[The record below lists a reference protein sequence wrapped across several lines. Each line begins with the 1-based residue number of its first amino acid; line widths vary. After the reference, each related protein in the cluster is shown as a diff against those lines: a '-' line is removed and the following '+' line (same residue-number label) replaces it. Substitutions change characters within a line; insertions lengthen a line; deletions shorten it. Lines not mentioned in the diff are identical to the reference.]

1 MTMAFQSKQNE
12 GDLSYPQ
19 SATVRNREVEE
30 HEKDQNLTTEP
41 SLHPVKSY
49 SLQQVQSVG
58 IPPVPEAEFK
68 PTIRLVLTFGTLAVI
83 TLMVALDGTSL
94 SVALPIM
101 ARALK
106 GTAIEAFWAG
116 TSFLLCS
123 TIFQPS
129 FAELSH
135 IFGRKPLVMVAL
147 VFFLIGA
154 VVAATANGFGSLLV
168 GRSLQGVGGGGL
180 IALTEIL
187 VTDMVPLRQRGQWFG
202 IISAM
207 WSIGSVTGPIVGGA
221 FAQAASWR
229 WIFWIN
235 LPFIGLALVL
245 VPLTLILAFKVSS
258 LADKL
263 RRVDWIGSVLFI
275 GSTTSFL
282 IPITWGGVS
291 YAWDSWR
298 VLAPLI
304 IGIVGLAVFVVFEE
318 YVAKEPLIR
327 LDVFKN
333 RTAAASYFETTLHG
347 MILWCILYY
356 MPLYYEAVKGE
367 TPIIA
372 GISLFPATFTV
383 APAAM
388 VTGIVIS
395 KTGRYR
401 WAIWSGW
408 VLTTMGTGI
417 LYLLDVNTT
426 TVQWVFLNL
435 VSGLGMGVL
444 FPSMA
449 FSIQAATINK
459 DLAFAVALF
468 SFFRAFGQAIGV
480 AVGGVIFQNQLKK
493 KLLTY
498 PLLAPMAG
506 AYASDASGLVQ
517 IIKTMQHGPARTQ
530 LIQSYAESLKLV
542 WIVMCALAGL
552 ALLSSFLIK
561 GFELDR
567 ALDTEQGFQVEK
579 TTIDEEK

>member
-1 MTMAFQSKQNE
+1 M
-12 GDLSYPQ
+12 
-19 SATVRNREVEE
+19 
-30 HEKDQNLTTEP
+30 
-41 SLHPVKSY
+41 
-49 SLQQVQSVG
+49 
-58 IPPVPEAEFK
+58 
-68 PTIRLVLTFGTLAVI
+68 
-83 TLMVALDGTSL
+83 
-94 SVALPIM
+94 
-101 ARALK
+101 
-106 GTAIEAFWAG
+106 
-116 TSFLLCS
+116 
-123 TIFQPS
+123 
-129 FAELSH
+129 
-135 IFGRKPLVMVAL
+135 
-147 VFFLIGA
+147 
-154 VVAATANGFGSLLV
+154 
-168 GRSLQGVGGGGL
+168 
-180 IALTEIL
+180 
-187 VTDMVPLRQRGQWFG
+187 
-202 IISAM
+202 
-207 WSIGSVTGPIVGGA
+207 
-221 FAQAASWR
+221 
-229 WIFWIN
+229 
-235 LPFIGLALVL
+235 
-245 VPLTLILAFKVSS
+245 PLTLVLAFRVSS

-263 RRVDWIGSVLFI
+263 RRVDWIGTVLFI

-298 VLAPLI
+298 VLVPLI
-304 IGIVGLAVFVVFEE
+304 IGIVGLVVFVVFEE

-367 TPIIA
+367 TPIIT

-408 VLTTMGTGI
+408 TLTTFGTGL

-480 AVGGVIFQNQLKK
+480 AIGGVIFQNQLEK

-498 PLLAPMAG
+498 PLLAPMAKS
-506 AYASDASGLVQ
+506 YSSDASGLVQ
-517 IIKTMQHGPARTQ
+517 IIKTMEHGPARTQ
-530 LIQSYAESLKLV
+530 LIQSYADSLKFV
-542 WIVMCALAGL
+542 WIVMCALAGV

-561 GFELDR
+561 GLDLDR
-567 ALDTEQGFQVEK
+567 ALETEQGFQVEK
-579 TTIDEEK
+579 KTVDEEK

>member
-1 MTMAFQSKQNE
+1 
-12 GDLSYPQ
+12 
-19 SATVRNREVEE
+19 
-30 HEKDQNLTTEP
+30 
-41 SLHPVKSY
+41 
-49 SLQQVQSVG
+49 
-58 IPPVPEAEFK
+58 
-68 PTIRLVLTFGTLAVI
+68 
-83 TLMVALDGTSL
+83 
-94 SVALPIM
+94 
-101 ARALK
+101 
-106 GTAIEAFWAG
+106 
-116 TSFLLCS
+116 
-123 TIFQPS
+123 
-129 FAELSH
+129 
-135 IFGRKPLVMVAL
+135 MVAL
-147 VFFLIGA
+147 VLFLIGA
-154 VVAATANGFGSLLV
+154 IVAATADGFGSLLV

-187 VTDMVPLRQRGQWFG
+187 VTELVPLRQRGQWFG

-207 WSIGSVTGPIVGGA
+207 WIVGSVIGPIVGGA
-221 FAQAASWR
+221 FAQAVSWR

-235 LPFIGLALVL
+235 LPFVGLALVL
-245 VPLTLILAFKVSS
+245 VPLTLVLAFKVSS

-282 IPITWGGVS
+282 IPITWGGCVI
-291 YAWDSWR
+291 R
-298 VLAPLI
+298 
-304 IGIVGLAVFVVFEE
+304 VGLMAGSGPTDQ
-318 YVAKEPLIR
+318 YVAQEPLIR

-367 TPIIA
+367 TPVIA

-395 KTGRYR
+395 RTGRYR

-408 VLTTMGTGI
+408 VLTTLGTGI

-449 FSIQAATINK
+449 FSIQAATTNK

-468 SFFRAFGQAIGV
+468 SFFHAFGQAIGV

-498 PLLAPMAG
+498 PLLASMAG
-506 AYASDASGLVQ
+506 AHSSDASSLVQ

-530 LIQSYAESLKLV
+530 LIQSYADSLKLV
-542 WIVMCALAGL
+542 WIVMYALAAV

-567 ALDTEQGFQVEK
+567 ALETEQGFRIEQ
-579 TTIDEEK
+579 TTVDEEK

>member
-1 MTMAFQSKQNE
+1 MVDK
-12 GDLSYPQ
+12 
-19 SATVRNREVEE
+19 EVEDYEVDQTPE
-30 HEKDQNLTTEP
+30 HPLRQT
-41 SLHPVKSY
+41 KSAY
-49 SLQQVQSVG
+49 SLQHIKSAG

-68 PTIRLVLTFGTLAVI
+68 PTLRLFLAFGTLAVI

-135 IFGRKPLVMVAL
+135 VFGRKPLVMLAL
-147 VFFLIGA
+147 GFFLIGA
-154 VVAATANGFGSLLV
+154 IVAATANGFGPLLV

-187 VTDMVPLRQRGQWFG
+187 VTDLVPLRQRGQWFG
-202 IISAM
+202 VISAM
-207 WSIGSVTGPIVGGA
+207 WSLGSVTGPIIGGA
-221 FAQAASWR
+221 FAQSVSWR

-235 LPFIGLALVL
+235 LPFVGAAFIL

-258 LADKL
+258 LSEKL
-263 RRVDWIGSVLFI
+263 KRVDWIGSVLFI

-304 IGIVGLAVFVVFEE
+304 IGIVGLAIFVVFEE

-347 MILWCILYY
+347 MVLWCVLYY

-367 TPIIA
+367 TPILA

-383 APAAM
+383 APAAV
-388 VTGIVIS
+388 VTGFVIT

-408 VLTTMGTGI
+408 VLTTFGTGI

-449 FSIQAATINK
+449 FSIQAATNNK

-468 SFFRAFGQAIGV
+468 TFFRAFGQALGV
-480 AVGGVIFQNQLKK
+480 AVGGVIFQNQLEK

-506 AYASDASGLVQ
+506 VYSSDASGLVQ
-517 IIKTMQHGPARTQ
+517 IIKTMQHGLARTQ
-530 LIQSYAESLKLV
+530 LIQSYADSLKYV
-542 WIVMCALAGL
+542 WIVMCVLAGL
-552 ALLSSFLIK
+552 ALLSSFFIK

-567 ALDTEQGFQVEK
+567 ALETEQGFQVEQ
-579 TTIDEEK
+579 TPDVEK

>member
-1 MTMAFQSKQNE
+1 M
-12 GDLSYPQ
+12 
-19 SATVRNREVEE
+19 
-30 HEKDQNLTTEP
+30 
-41 SLHPVKSY
+41 
-49 SLQQVQSVG
+49 
-58 IPPVPEAEFK
+58 
-68 PTIRLVLTFGTLAVI
+68 
-83 TLMVALDGTSL
+83 
-94 SVALPIM
+94 
-101 ARALK
+101 
-106 GTAIEAFWAG
+106 
-116 TSFLLCS
+116 
-123 TIFQPS
+123 
-129 FAELSH
+129 
-135 IFGRKPLVMVAL
+135 
-147 VFFLIGA
+147 
-154 VVAATANGFGSLLV
+154 
-168 GRSLQGVGGGGL
+168 
-180 IALTEIL
+180 
-187 VTDMVPLRQRGQWFG
+187 
-202 IISAM
+202 
-207 WSIGSVTGPIVGGA
+207 
-221 FAQAASWR
+221 
-229 WIFWIN
+229 
-235 LPFIGLALVL
+235 
-245 VPLTLILAFKVSS
+245 PLTLILAFKVSS

-298 VLAPLI
+298 VLVPLI
-304 IGIVGLAVFVVFEE
+304 IGIVGLLVFVVFEE

-347 MILWCILYY
+347 MILWSVLYY

-367 TPIIA
+367 TPVLA
-372 GISLFPATFTV
+372 GVSLFPASFTV

-408 VLTTMGTGI
+408 VLTTLGTGI

-435 VSGLGMGVL
+435 VSGLGMGIL

-506 AYASDASGLVQ
+506 TYSSDASGLVQ
-517 IIKTMQHGPARTQ
+517 IIKAMQHGPARTQ
-530 LIQSYAESLKLV
+530 LIQSYADALKTV
-542 WIVMCALAGL
+542 WIVMCALAGV
-552 ALLSSFLIK
+552 ALVSSFLIK

-567 ALDTEQGFQVEK
+567 ALETEQGFQIAK
-579 TTIDEEK
+579 TTVDEEK

>member
-49 SLQQVQSVG
+49 SLQQVQSAG

-68 PTIRLVLTFGTLAVI
+68 PTIRLVLAFGTLAVI

-147 VFFLIGA
+147 VFFLFGA